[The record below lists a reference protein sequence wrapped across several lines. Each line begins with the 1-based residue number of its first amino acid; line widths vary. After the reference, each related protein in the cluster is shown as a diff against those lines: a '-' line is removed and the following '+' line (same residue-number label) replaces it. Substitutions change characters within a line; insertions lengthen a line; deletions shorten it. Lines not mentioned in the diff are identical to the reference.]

1 MPQTDFDAAYWQ
13 YIGGFLRPDDP
24 HYATFGKW
32 VTNKRVRAHI
42 QLRRENRHQPDPPRD
57 SHGRRRPVGFHP
69 SRQQREEI
77 EDMRAMLGEVARMKE
92 EGKRV
97 PANFETHLL
106 ELSSYTTMQ
115 GRLVEWNAWKKQLA
129 QQSDYEELA
138 QLPHGHRVM
147 RVLTFKGAVREGD
160 MLHNCLRTLEY
171 SSTHRPY
178 QMAGIVEDLHEG
190 GIWSLWDK
198 KETPHAYLHFHGA
211 ELRYVRGQLNGGL
224 KHEHAML
231 LRDFVQNAGF
241 VTGYNAAPY
250 IGLVEQERGGHRPY
264 EQELPRLL
272 AEDDID
278 LMGLPVRDADLAP
291 LGNRKIRT
299 LQLIH
304 CVNITTLP
312 EGLIAEKGVRLF
324 PYDRQP
330 HLMPVEEARDYLEG
344 TGPRRPGKKKR
355 RSATPLGPAA

>member
-1 MPQTDFDAAYWQ
+1 MPHSDFDAAYWHF
-13 YIGGFLRPDDP
+13 IGGFLRPEDP

-42 QLRRENRHQPDPPRD
+42 QLRPENRHRPDPPRD
-57 SHGRRRPVGFHP
+57 SHGRRRPISFRP
-69 SRQQREEI
+69 SLRQREEI
-77 EDMRAMLGEVARMKE
+77 EDLRDMLGEVACMKE
-92 EGKRV
+92 DGKRV
-97 PANFETHLL
+97 PANFETHIL
-106 ELSSYTTMQ
+106 ELSSYSTMQ

-129 QQSDYEELA
+129 QQSDYQELA
-138 QLPHGHRVM
+138 QLPDGHRIM
-147 RVLTFKGAVREGD
+147 RVLTFKGAVREGG

-178 QMAGIVEDLHEG
+178 QMASIVDDLQNG

-198 KETPHAYLHFHGA
+198 NDSPQAYLHFHGP

-250 IGLVEQERGGHRPY
+250 LGLIEREHGSYLPY
-264 EQELPRLL
+264 EQELPGLL
-272 AEDDID
+272 ADDNID
-278 LMGLPVRDADLAP
+278 LMGLPVRDGDLAP
-291 LGNRKIRT
+291 LKHRTIHT

-304 CVNITTLP
+304 CVNLTTLP
-312 EGLIAEKGVRLF
+312 EGLQAGKGVRLF
-324 PYDRQP
+324 PFDRQP

-344 TGPRRPGKKKR
+344 TSPQRPGKKKR
-355 RSATPLGPAA
+355 RSATPAGPAA